1 MGALAATAR
10 AKPGHT
16 KTEVVEAILRDAFL
30 SNKKNLGP
38 PTGSNFQALTEKLA
52 RQEKL
57 TQTAIDLAVGWQEKY
72 QEVER
77 SFDGLKAEWFQWK
90 SVQNEILEFFRVLKI
105 FSLEATDVPEAERQT
120 FLRMREEFWPKFW
133 KAMRARRVEGKIQ
146 DV

>member
-16 KTEVVEAILRDAFL
+16 KTEVIEAILRDAFL

-72 QEVER
+72 QQVEQ
-77 SFDGLKAEWFQWK
+77 SFDGLKAEWTEWK
-90 SVQNEILEFFRVLKI
+90 AVQNEILEFFRVLKV
-105 FSLEATDVPEAERQT
+105 FSLEAADVPEEERET
-120 FLRMREEFWPKFW
+120 FLKLREEFWPRLW
-133 KAMRARRVEGKIQ
+133 KVMRERHVESK
-146 DV
+146 V